1 MATKGP
7 RRANG
12 EGSISKRKDG
22 RWEGRYTI
30 ETPLGPKRRTV
41 YGKTRG
47 EVAKKLAAAPREE
60 TVSVDP
66 KLILKDYLGT
76 WLRDSVKNSVRPT
89 TYHRYEGVVRL
100 HINPFVGDTKL
111 LKLTPDRVQALYRNR
126 LDAGCS
132 PRTVQYVHVTL
143 HKALKQAL
151 RWQIVPAN
159 VAEAVVVPRVPKEEI
174 TPLSPAQVKVF
185 LRAIA
190 GDNLETMFAL
200 AVTTG
205 MRQGEI
211 LGLRWEDLDLDAGV
225 VRVRRTLSWD
235 GKKIVF
241 APPKTAKGKR
251 SIGLTGGTVQRL
263 KSHKMRQEAGKASP
277 SEDLGLV
284 FTNGDGGPRRSR
296 GYLTL
301 ALRKV
306 LKKAGLPSIRFHDL
320 RHTCATLLL
329 SRNIHPKVVQE
340 MLGHAT
346 ISITLDTYSHVMP
359 SMSRGA
365 VSAMEDLVYGDA

>member
-174 TPLSPAQVKVF
+174 TPLSPAQVRTF
-185 LRAIA
+185 LGSIG
-190 GDNLETMFAL
+190 GDRLETMFTL

-235 GKKIVF
+235 GRRIVF

-251 SIGLTGGTVQRL
+251 SIGLTDGALSCLT
-263 KSHKMRQEAGKASP
+263 KHKIRQEAEKASW

-306 LKKAGLPSIRFHDL
+306 LKRCGLPEIRFHDL